1 MQLSEYIATSEI
13 FDRELKLSWES
24 VKAVFI
30 VERTQDLQV
39 KVDGTVK
46 NVLESI
52 ISHFGEVLLNLD
64 KQSLC
69 DGTLAR
75 GSNNSS
81 L

>member
-30 VERTQDLQV
+30 VERAQDLQV

-52 ISHFGEVLLNLD
+52 ISHFGEVLLKLD
-64 KQSLC
+64 KQPLC

>member
-52 ISHFGEVLLNLD
+52 ISHFGEVLFKLD
-64 KQSLC
+64 KQPLY

>member
-52 ISHFGEVLLNLD
+52 ISLFGKVLLKLD
-64 KQSLC
+64 KQPLC

>member
-52 ISHFGEVLLNLD
+52 ISHFGEVLLKLD
-64 KQSLC
+64 KQPLC

>member
-13 FDRELKLSWES
+13 FDRKLKLSWES

-52 ISHFGEVLLNLD
+52 ISHFGEVLLKLD
-64 KQSLC
+64 KQPLC

>member
-52 ISHFGEVLLNLD
+52 ISHFGEVSLKLD
-64 KQSLC
+64 KQPLY
-69 DGTLAR
+69 DRTLAR

>member
-52 ISHFGEVLLNLD
+52 IFHFGEVLLKLD
-64 KQSLC
+64 KQPLY

>member
-1 MQLSEYIATSEI
+1 MQLLEYIATSEI

-30 VERTQDLQV
+30 GERTQDLQV

-52 ISHFGEVLLNLD
+52 ISHFGEVLLKLD
-64 KQSLC
+64 KQPLC

>member
-1 MQLSEYIATSEI
+1 MQLSEYTATSDI

-52 ISHFGEVLLNLD
+52 ISHFGEVLLKLD
-64 KQSLC
+64 KQPLC